1 MIPSQENRY
10 TMATQVKNNE
20 DKKVETVK
28 KATEITK
35 IVVDQSKVIR
45 TLPRMVKENFQAV
58 PQSTHTDKK

>member
-1 MIPSQENRY
+1 MIHSQENRY

-28 KATEITK
+28 KATETTK
-35 IVVDQSKVIR
+35 IVIDQSKVIR

-58 PQSTHTDKK
+58 PGSTHTVKK